1 MHRRIVALSALTL
14 VSLPVASAFGIT
26 PALSRGSAKNG
37 ANIAASH
44 ASLPLRSA
52 RPAPVMLSMVQ
63 MDTGVPEGQKA
74 FEAGERSIDE
84 WFSLLADR

>member
-14 VSLPVASAFGIT
+14 VSLPVSSAFVIT

-37 ANIAASH
+37 ANIAAH
-44 ASLPLRSA
+44 TSLPLRAA
-52 RPAPVMLSMVQ
+52 RPAPVVLSMVQ

-74 FEAGERSIDE
+74 FEAGERSMDE